1 MSSRNMMVG
10 GVIVGL
16 VALCLCVV
24 AVGAAVTAFFYVRAD
39 QTVDPD
45 LSTVPADP
53 AQVSEQ
59 MDTIAQEVIV
69 MRGLQPTRAVER
81 KFLTEEE
88 VRQRTIDDFNED
100 TTPEEWSDSERTL
113 AALGLLPPKYDLYS
127 ILLRLYSEGV
137 AGFYDPDT
145 QELVV
150 VSEEAGLNAYEKVTF
165 AHEYNH
171 ALQDQNYDVRGMGFS
186 DEGWE
191 TDSER
196 AAAVLALLEGDSS
209 LLEEQ
214 YQATLSSAEQD
225 EYDQILNDFDVSIYG
240 ELPRYLLLDFIF
252 PYDQGLAF
260 VRRYY
265 DEGGWARVDEVWKN
279 PPVSTEHIL
288 HPERYEAGDLP
299 LIVERPPLTETLE
312 ALQAGWREIESS
324 VLGEWYTYLM
334 LSQGDEEDARLSER
348 TAARAAQ
355 GWGGDGYV
363 AFYNEEQDETVLALH
378 WVWDTQADA
387 DEFAQAF
394 REYGDQRFGEP
405 RTTPQDVCWSAGE
418 LNCFYTSGQHTLWV
432 MAPDQQTLNAILSL
446 YPDF

>member
-1 MSSRNMMVG
+1 MIVG

-24 AVGAAVTAFFYVRAD
+24 AVGAAVAAFFYVRAGR
-39 QTVDPD
+39 TVDESI
-45 LSTVPADP
+45 STVPADP
-53 AQVSEQ
+53 AQVGEQ
-59 MDTIAQEVIV
+59 MDAIAQEVIV
-69 MRGLQPTRAVER
+69 MRGLQPRGEVER

-88 VRQRTIDDFNED
+88 VRQRTLNDFNED

-113 AALGLLPPKYDLYS
+113 AALGLLPPNYDLYS

-145 QELVV
+145 KELVV
-150 VSEEAGLNAYEKVTF
+150 VSEEGGLNAYEKVTF

-214 YQATLSSAEQD
+214 YQETLSPAEQD

-265 DEGGWARVDEVWKN
+265 DEGGWARVDEVWQN

-299 LIVERPPLTETLE
+299 LLVERPPLTETLE
-312 ALQAGWREIESS
+312 ALQTGWREIESS
-324 VLGEWYTYLM
+324 VLGEWYTYLL
-334 LSQGDEEDARLSER
+334 LSQGDDEDARLSER
-348 TAARAAQ
+348 TAARAAE

-363 AFYNEEQDETVLALH
+363 AFYNEAEDETVLALH

-405 RTTPQDVCWSAGE
+405 RTTFQGVCWSAGE
-418 LNCFYTSGQHTLWV
+418 LNCFYTNGQHTLWIT
-432 MAPDQQTLNAILSL
+432 APDQPAAEAILSL